1 MMTNQE
7 TELRTALRPWTDRAV
22 GVIERRLED
31 ARLHAAAG
39 KLPAGNRRLTE
50 LYGSLLQHVSD
61 AKASFYRQAFQQ
73 HSRAGLDP
81 EIHQL
86 GLGPDQYGETAARV
100 TPILGSTYANQALDA
115 MADVEA
121 ALTSATLADQAGGPG
136 GGSFLQN
143 WADQHRDRLVSLTAR
158 ELSTAQIA
166 IFEAVGQ
173 ILIKPELR

>member
-1 MMTNQE
+1 MKPTDQE

-39 KLPAGNRRLTE
+39 QIPIARSRVVEVYRVLD
-50 LYGSLLQHVSD
+50 QHVAD
-61 AKASFYRQAFQQ
+61 ARAAFYRSAFQQ
-73 HSRAGLDP
+73 HTRAGLDP
-81 EIHQL
+81 DIHQV
-86 GLGPDQYGETAARV
+86 GLGPDHEGEQSARSA
-100 TPILGSTYANQALDA
+100 PILGRRFGSDMMDVVEDA
-115 MADVEA
+115 IA
-121 ALTSATLADQAGGPG
+121 AMTSAALADQS
-136 GGSFLQN
+136 GGSFLQS
-143 WADQHRDRLVSLTAR
+143 WADQTRDRVASLTAR